1 MNTYLIPTT
10 AAYCYEPYDYICF
23 VYADTS
29 QEAYIKACTKLQGE
43 YIPLESQEYEIPKYK
58 KPKKSNISKSNYKSK
73 HKHQY
78 KECLIQ
84 YSIVFA
90 GKTFINTKLYGY
102 CFICGKIGSVKNGKY
117 KAELEQLEK
126 SRQGNNSFLIAIS
139 GEEIYE
145 RYHNKLPIFYIE
157 DPFANYVVLE
167 RENNTEN
174 NSKGE

>member
-1 MNTYLIPTT
+1 MI
-10 AAYCYEPYDYICF
+10 
-23 VYADTS
+23 
-29 QEAYIKACTKLQGE
+29 
-43 YIPLESQEYEIPKYK
+43 QEYEIPKYK

-145 RYHNKLPIFYIE
+145 RYHNKLPISVSYTHLTL
-157 DPFANYVVLE
+157 PTTSRV
-167 RENNTEN
+167 
-174 NSKGE
+174 

>member
-1 MNTYLIPTT
+1 MI
-10 AAYCYEPYDYICF
+10 
-23 VYADTS
+23 
-29 QEAYIKACTKLQGE
+29 
-43 YIPLESQEYEIPKYK
+43 QEYEIPKYK

-157 DPFANYVVLE
+157 DSFANYVVLE

-174 NSKGE
+174 NSKGEWYYEETNFI